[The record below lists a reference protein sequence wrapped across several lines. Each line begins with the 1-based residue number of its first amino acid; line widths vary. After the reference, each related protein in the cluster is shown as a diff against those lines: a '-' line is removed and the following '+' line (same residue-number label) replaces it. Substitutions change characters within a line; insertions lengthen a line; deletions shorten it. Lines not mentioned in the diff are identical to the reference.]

1 MRPSYNPIETLELK
15 QSLKQQ
21 RDGRLSVNFLLAV
34 IAIIITN
41 ISTEKF
47 EMLRV

>member
-1 MRPSYNPIETLELK
+1 MRPFYNPIETLELK
-15 QSLKQQ
+15 QSMKQ

-41 ISTEKF
+41 VSTEKF